1 MAKKNVIILRKQN
14 EQQTTGP
21 GPEGSGPITRYKV
34 RTRRGKTRHQT
45 RLAQGKT
52 REQGHQTRDGESTKH
67 ERHPNNRRTDGFMT
81 TEGLTASQHI
91 LTR

>member
-1 MAKKNVIILRKQN
+1 MAKENVIILRNKTNNRQPAPAPKGRGLLQGTKS
-14 EQQTTGP
+14 EQD
-21 GPEGSGPITRYKV
+21 
-34 RTRRGKTRHQT
+34 RGKPDTKT